1 MYMDR
6 KEKVKILSKQFKEDI
21 PEKYLNYYNTAKN
34 YIQMV
39 NLKHIKVQ
47 KILFYNYLVNIII
60 EKQFKL
66 LKKLKDQN
74 QQPKNFLLQQLLKEQ
89 QNIMVIK
96 RKGNMKQKIKL
107 YMI

>member
-47 KILFYNYLVNIII
+47 KILFYNYQVNIFI
-60 EKQFKL
+60 EKQLKL
-66 LKKLKDQN
+66 LKNLKNQN
-74 QQPKNFLLQQLLKEQ
+74 QQPKNSLLQQQLNEQ
-89 QNIMVIK
+89 QNMMVIK
-96 RKGNMKQKIKL
+96 KKENIKQKIKF